1 MEKIFTD
8 ENTETTSP
16 SLQIDFSKALWA
28 TDKLNSIFHNAGVPL
43 NDVDFIVETNEELIF
58 VECKNAN
65 RIDAAN
71 PDGFNPKEDKKLT
84 VIARKYYDSLNFCTF
99 EQRGLK
105 KRKIYCYIIEA
116 KAGSITLRN
125 ELKILIS
132 KRLPFE
138 LQRQNHFQTKMID
151 KFYVMSINE
160 WNDKYPQFPI
170 TRLVKE
176 ICQN

>member
-8 ENTETTSP
+8 ENTKTTSP

-28 TDKLNSIFHNAGVPL
+28 TDALYEIFHDAGVPL
-43 NDVDFIVETNEELIF
+43 NDVDFIAETDEELIF

-65 RIDAAN
+65 RID
-71 PDGFNPKEDKKLT
+71 
-84 VIARKYYDSLNFCTF
+84 V
-99 EQRGLK
+99 
-105 KRKIYCYIIEA
+105 
-116 KAGSITLRN
+116 
-125 ELKILIS
+125 LIS

-138 LQRQNHFQTKMID
+138 LQLQNLFQTKMID
-151 KFYVMSINE
+151 AFYVISINE
-160 WNDKYPQFPI
+160 WNDKYPQFSI